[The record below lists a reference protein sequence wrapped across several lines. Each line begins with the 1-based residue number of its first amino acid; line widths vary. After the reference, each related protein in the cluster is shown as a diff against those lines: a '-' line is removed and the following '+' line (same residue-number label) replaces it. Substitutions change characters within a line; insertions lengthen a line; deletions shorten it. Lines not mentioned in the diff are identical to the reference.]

1 MSATPKYK
9 IKNLRKYLDDKL
21 HIYQQTNTK
30 FWYAR
35 FYAEGKY
42 KVRSLK
48 ETKFAVA
55 KEIGHEWY
63 FELKGKQK
71 QGTPIH
77 GKKFKDVL
85 EDFFEHQELQVK
97 SGEMKKQNADDY
109 QRRLTGKGCQ
119 YFNDFYLQDITLQSL
134 NKFKAHRISRDNC
147 RHTTI
152 KHDFVSINQLLK
164 YCKDKNYIDSLPETP
179 KKSKK
184 DDKKPRPYFSLDEWK
199 HLLSVS
205 KERIESSRGIRVKRL
220 REQLHDFILMMVHTG
235 CRVDEVYGMTFGSAR
250 IYKKKG
256 GDRELRISVD
266 GKTGVREVRGMIGAV
281 SAYERICKR
290 SPKHKKVDLLFPA
303 RYGDGLNNLLDKA
316 DLKKDK
322 YGRVR
327 NAKSF
332 RATYIMYRLMKNV
345 PIKSI
350 ALNCGND
357 SAVIDKYYAK
367 YLTSNM
373 LDDSITDLP
382 E

>member
-1 MSATPKYK
+1 MKE
-9 IKNLRKYLDDKL
+9 IK
-21 HIYQQTNTK
+21 
-30 FWYAR
+30 F
-35 FYAEGKY
+35 
-42 KVRSLK
+42 
-48 ETKFAVA
+48 ETA
-55 KEIGHEWY
+55 KEIAQDWY
-63 FELKGKQK
+63 FELRGKQK
-71 QGTPIH
+71 EGIPVH

-85 EDFFEHQELQVK
+85 EEFFEHQNLQVK
-97 SGEMKKQNADDY
+97 SGEMKKGNAVDY
-109 QRRLTGKGCQ
+109 ERRLKGKLGT
-119 YFNDFYLQDITLQSL
+119 YFNDYYLQDITLQSL
-134 NKFKAHRISRDNC
+134 NEFKVHRISKDNV

-152 KHDFVSINQLLK
+152 KHDIGSITQVLK
-164 YCKDKNYIDSLPETP
+164 YCKDQKYITNLPETP

-205 KERIESSRGIRVKRL
+205 KERIESGRGIRVKRL
-220 REQLHDFILMMVHTG
+220 REQLHDFILIMVHTG
-235 CRVDEVYGMTFGSAR
+235 CRVDEVYGMTFGCAR

-290 SPKHKKVDLLFPA
+290 SPKHKQVDLLFPV

>member
-1 MSATPKYK
+1 MGATQKYK

-48 ETKFAVA
+48 EIKFETA
-55 KEIGHEWY
+55 KEIAQDWY
-63 FELKGKQK
+63 FELRGKQK
-71 QGTPIH
+71 EGIPVH

-85 EDFFEHQELQVK
+85 EEFFEHQNLQVK
-97 SGEMKKQNADDY
+97 SGEMKKGNAVDY
-109 QRRLTGKGCQ
+109 ERRLKGKLGT
-119 YFNDFYLQDITLQSL
+119 YFNDYYLQDITLQSL
-134 NKFKAHRISRDNC
+134 NEFKVHRISKDNV

-152 KHDFVSINQLLK
+152 KHDIGSITQVLK
-164 YCKDKNYIDSLPETP
+164 YCKDQKYITNLPETP

-205 KERIESSRGIRVKRL
+205 KERIESGRGIRVKRL
-220 REQLHDFILMMVHTG
+220 REQLHDFILIMVHTG
-235 CRVDEVYGMTFGSAR
+235 CRVDEVYGMTFGCAR

-290 SPKHKKVDLLFPA
+290 SPKHKQVDLLFPV

>member
-48 ETKFAVA
+48 EIKFETA
-55 KEIGHEWY
+55 KEIAHDWY
-63 FELKGKQK
+63 FELRGKQK
-71 QGTPIH
+71 EGIPVH

-85 EDFFEHQELQVK
+85 EEFFEHRNLQVK
-97 SGEMKKQNADDY
+97 SGEMKKGNAVDY
-109 QRRLTGKGCQ
+109 ERRLKGKLGT
-119 YFNDFYLQDITLQSL
+119 YFNDYYLQDITLQSL
-134 NKFKAHRISRDNC
+134 NEFKVHRISKDNV

-152 KHDFVSINQLLK
+152 KHDIGSITQVLK
-164 YCKDKNYIDSLPETP
+164 YCKDQKYITNLPETP

-205 KERIESSRGIRVKRL
+205 KERIESGRGIRVKRL
-220 REQLHDFILMMVHTG
+220 REQLHDFILIMVHTG
-235 CRVDEVYGMTFGSAR
+235 CRVDEVYGMTFGCAR

-290 SPKHKKVDLLFPA
+290 SPKHKQVDLLFPV

>member
-205 KERIESSRGIRVKRL
+205 KERIESGRGIRVKRL
-220 REQLHDFILMMVHTG
+220 REQLRDFILMMVHTG